1 MSSAYHPQT
10 DGQTERANRTL
21 EQMLRFFVDKQ
32 LSNWDEMLLCC
43 EFAYNNSEQ
52 VSTGLTPF
60 YLNYGMHPLTPAGL
74 IGAAATPVPDAAAQL
89 AALRAAQSNAKA
101 AILEAQ
107 RRQKAYAD
115 KSRSDV
121 IFATGDKVLLK
132 LKGRP
137 QQKGPAQKLRPERA
151 GPFTISEI
159 ISPVSTRL
167 DMSPANWRGLDI
179 FHNSQLTRYHDG
191 VNLFPSRTPETV
203 QPCDVAH
210 LDDWDADNEE
220 FAVSEIKAA
229 RRDPQAGCMKWLVG
243 FRGYAADSDLW
254 IEDSQMNELLR
265 AEART
270 RNAEL
275 LAEGERITLLEAAA
289 AANRA
294 QPRGRQCTAVSGTAP
309 AGDAPPLRRPR
320 GRPRKTPLTPA
331 PDGTP
336 ASAGCASARGAAE
349 PPATAPP
356 GAPPPLQR
364 PSREAPQNAA
374 GHLAGAGGEG
384 TGCRSCP
391 R

>member
-52 VSTGLTPF
+52 VSTGFTPF
-60 YLNYGMHPLTPAGL
+60 HLNYGMHPLTPASL
-74 IGAAATPVPDAAAQL
+74 IGAAATPVPDAAARL
-89 AALRAAQSNAKA
+89 TAIRTAQSDAKA
-101 AILEAQ
+101 AIAEAQ

-121 IFATGDKVLLK
+121 IFAKGDKVLLK

-151 GPFTISEI
+151 VPFTISEI
-159 ISPVSTRL
+159 ISPVSARL
-167 DMSPANWRGLDI
+167 DMSPANWHGLDI
-179 FHNSQLTRYHDG
+179 FHSSQLTPYHDG

-210 LDDWDADNEE
+210 LDSWEDDNEE

-229 RRDPQAGCMKWLVG
+229 RRDPQSSHMKWLVG

-275 LAEGERITLLEAAA
+275 LAEGERITLLETAAA
-289 AANRA
+289 
-294 QPRGRQCTAVSGTAP
+294 PRPP
-309 AGDAPPLRRPR
+309 AHRCRRCCHR
-320 GRPRKTPLTPA
+320 RWSR
-331 PDGTP
+331 
-336 ASAGCASARGAAE
+336 
-349 PPATAPP
+349 PATA
-356 GAPPPLQR
+356 AP
-364 PSREAPQNAA
+364 SWA
-374 GHLAGAGGEG
+374 
-384 TGCRSCP
+384 T
-391 R
+391 